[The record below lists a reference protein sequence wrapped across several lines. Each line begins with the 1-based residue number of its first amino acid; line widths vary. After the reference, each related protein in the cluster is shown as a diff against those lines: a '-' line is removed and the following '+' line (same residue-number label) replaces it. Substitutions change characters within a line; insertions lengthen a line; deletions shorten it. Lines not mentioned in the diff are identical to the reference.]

1 MKKLCFAIVVAL
13 LMSINLPVFSM
24 SVEKSLEEG
33 LRDCRVQPDLP
44 ADAPLWIEY
53 VPVKYQNPRTDF
65 SKGKAIAELSVG
77 IVLTDLLITSPIGIP
92 MICHSTTKLK
102 NIGYADKKEKFF
114 YGLEYANS
122 IQNDAERQLYYTK
135 LLSKCKFKKKKGLN

>member
-44 ADAPLWIEY
+44 AP
-53 VPVKYQNPRTDF
+53 
-65 SKGKAIAELSVG
+65 AIT
-77 IVLTDLLITSPIGIP
+77 IF
-92 MICHSTTKLK
+92 ICP
-102 NIGYADKKEKFF
+102 N
-114 YGLEYANS
+114 
-122 IQNDAERQLYYTK
+122 
-135 LLSKCKFKKKKGLN
+135 